1 MNYHPQLHPDW
12 RSPRVRLA
20 EITPVVLRLP
30 DGCCSR
36 GNLETIS
43 LTGGLLSM
51 SNVLNRSSRI
61 KLMFLTQTGPV
72 QGTAEMLNPLS
83 TTRQPFRFVALDEG
97 AQRNLRAVVQ
107 SSLDAREQAWIE
119 KYRAALIHQNPPR
132 RGFFRVVIGAL
143 ALLALCFG
151 SAIYLFH
158 VPLLK

>member
-1 MNYHPQLHPDW
+1 M
-12 RSPRVRLA
+12 V
-20 EITPVVLRLP
+20 
-30 DGCCSR
+30 
-36 GNLETIS
+36 S

-51 SNVLNRSSRI
+51 SNVLDRSSRI
-61 KLMFLTQTGPV
+61 TLIFLTQAGPV
-72 QGTAEMLNPLS
+72 QGAAEMLSPVS
-83 TTRQPFRFVALDEG
+83 TTLQPFRFVALDEG

-132 RGFFRVVIGAL
+132 RVFFRVVIGAL

-158 VPLLK
+158 APLLK

>member
-1 MNYHPQLHPDW
+1 
-12 RSPRVRLA
+12 
-20 EITPVVLRLP
+20 
-30 DGCCSR
+30 
-36 GNLETIS
+36 
-43 LTGGLLSM
+43 M

-83 TTRQPFRFVALDEG
+83 TTRQPFRFVAIDEG

-107 SSLDAREQAWIE
+107 SSSDAREQAWIE

-151 SAIYLFH
+151 SALYLFH

>member
-107 SSLDAREQAWIE
+107 SSSDAREQAWIE
-119 KYRAALIHQNPPR
+119 KYRAALIHQDPPR

-143 ALLALCFG
+143 AL
-151 SAIYLFH
+151 
-158 VPLLK
+158 